1 MNVKYYTFLTMLDL
15 VQLNAPAFMDLLP
28 EEVAKKVRQ
37 ESTVVKYTDGQFIQ
51 SRGDA
56 NPGISI
62 VRSGA
67 ANAGIIGIDGSVS
80 MTTLLGPG
88 QSFGEFTIFA
98 ELPRT
103 HDVSA
108 TGETEIYQMSA
119 TRFTRLYDRE
129 PELSRALLKTA
140 LIRSHILLEMLDA
153 IRRLPIRERT
163 AKILLSMSHTAGN
176 PNLLEC
182 RQSELAYTLGVS
194 RISLNRALKQL
205 AELKL
210 VELGYGEIKIPA
222 PSKLAD
228 WVASN
233 CNPAPLAS

>member
-1 MNVKYYTFLTMLDL
+1 MLDL

-28 EEVAKKVRQ
+28 EGVAKKVRQ
-37 ESTVVKYTDGQFIQ
+37 QSTLVKYADGQFIQ
-51 SRGDA
+51 SRGDSKA
-56 NPGISI
+56 GISI
-62 VRSGA
+62 VRSGVA
-67 ANAGIIGIDGSVS
+67 SAGVIGLDGSVS

-88 QSFGEFTIFA
+88 QSFGEFTLFT

-103 HDVSA
+103 HDVTA
-108 TGETEIYQMSA
+108 AGETEIYQMSA
-119 TRFTRLYDRE
+119 TRFINLYDNE
-129 PELSRALLKTA
+129 PAVSRALLNTA

-153 IRRLPIRERT
+153 IRRLPIKERA
-163 AKILLSMSHTAGN
+163 AKILRSMSHTAGN

-210 VELGYGEIKIPA
+210 IELGYRQIRIPDSA
-222 PSKLAD
+222 FLSD
-228 WVASN
+228 WVAVH
-233 CNPAPLAS
+233 CNPA

>member
-1 MNVKYYTFLTMLDL
+1 MLDL
-15 VQLNAPAFMDLLP
+15 VQLNAPAFLDLLP
-28 EEVAKKVRQ
+28 EQVAEKVRR

-51 SRGDA
+51 SRGDP

-62 VRSGA
+62 VRSGV
-67 ANAGIIGIDGSVS
+67 ANAAIIGIDGSVS

-108 TGETEIYQMSA
+108 TGPTEIYQIPA
-119 TRFTRLYDRE
+119 TRFKRLYDNE

-163 AKILLSMSHTAGN
+163 AKILQSMSHTAGN

-182 RQSELAYTLGVS
+182 RQSELAFTLGVS

-205 AELKL
+205 AELNL
-210 VELGYGEIKIPA
+210 IELGYREINIPA
-222 PSKLAD
+222 PEILAD
-228 WVASN
+228 WVTTH
-233 CNPAPLAS
+233 CNPAPLSS

>member
-1 MNVKYYTFLTMLDL
+1 MLDL

-28 EEVAKKVRQ
+28 ETVADQVRH
-37 ESTVVKYTDGQFIQ
+37 ESTIVKYVDGQFIQ
-51 SRGDA
+51 SRGDSKS
-56 NPGISI
+56 GISI

-67 ANAGIIGIDGSVS
+67 ANAGIIGIDGSIS

-88 QSFGEFTIFA
+88 QSFGEFTIFT

-103 HDVSA
+103 HDVTA
-108 TGETEIYQMSA
+108 VGKTEIYQMSA
-119 TRFTRLYDRE
+119 ARFTRLYDVE

-163 AKILLSMSHTAGN
+163 AKILQSMSFTAGN
-176 PNLLEC
+176 PHMLKC

-194 RISLNRALKQL
+194 RISLNKALRQL
-205 AELKL
+205 AGQKL
-210 VELGYGEIKIPA
+210 IELGYGQIRIPHPA
-222 PSKLAD
+222 RLSD
-228 WVASN
+228 WVNAN
-233 CNPAPLAS
+233 CNPAPLIA